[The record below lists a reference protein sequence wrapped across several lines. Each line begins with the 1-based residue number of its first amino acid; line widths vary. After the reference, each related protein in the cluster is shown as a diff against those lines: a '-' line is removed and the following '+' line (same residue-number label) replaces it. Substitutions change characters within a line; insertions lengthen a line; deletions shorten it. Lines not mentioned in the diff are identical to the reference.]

1 MKRLILGVAIAS
13 ALGLTG
19 CGEDSYNELKDKT
32 EPLVPESHI
41 AFDPGNKTKPVLPL
55 PNDLLFSGTT
65 DGTLNIPGEDSGN
78 YVDPQIAL
86 GALDGWSTTSPI
98 SIDIDLAKKHD
109 GTPLTLMAA
118 SVAQPGAV
126 RMFEATVGGALSSE
140 PECKAKPSVSA
151 CKVGAELQFGVD
163 FVSTASGNKVVIVP
177 LKPLKAGQSYIYAT
191 TNLIQDSEGRGI
203 APSTTYGLLKM
214 DINTLPLE
222 TPEQLMLQTLVN
234 SYEKGIAAAHN
245 IDPLTISY
253 SGLFTTQSVA
263 NVYET
268 TKQLMALDA
277 SYAPSF
283 DMLPTSTG
291 KTVAAM
297 LQLTPNPNDPTYV
310 VSSLADV
317 YTAKIKLPLYGGC
330 SSTNCFERDSNGKL
344 VLVNKLDADG
354 KPVLDNDGNPVLI
367 PVPLINGRWKALG
380 DSPVSVLSALQAG
393 TLSQDYFGRQAVAHG
408 IANPA
413 DALANPS
420 LMAGKTWLL
429 DDKKTPADKT
439 KHLTKFNP
447 TPAIESYEIVPVLIS
462 IPNEGRL
469 AAFYQQQGR
478 EFIPPT
484 SGWPTTIALHG
495 LGGGKE
501 MSLAYA
507 GSYAAMGVATIAI
520 DMPLHGARSFDANGD
535 GVYEVSATDPSFG
548 AVVGTPDAFKN
559 GNPLVFVNISS
570 TLSVRDNFRQ
580 ATMDHLGVR
589 FALNKLAT
597 DLAKENEAQLFDV
610 SKISA
615 QGLSLGAIVGTDFA
629 TYAST
634 GMKNPATG
642 DALPNAYGINAVSLA
657 APAGGLAGTFAGSA
671 TFGPVLF
678 SNIKASAT
686 FQALVD
692 KANTAGYE
700 VGSPEY
706 AALVQAV
713 YAQFIPTFAFAVQTA
728 VDSADPINHA
738 ATLKA
743 TGLPVHLIEI
753 AGDGNGNLP
762 DQVLPNRVDN
772 FPLSGTE
779 PLISAIGL
787 PCVDSTSKGHGVV
800 RFSKGHHS
808 SIVSPSETDATD
820 GMAAAATVE
829 MQTQVATYAA
839 TAGKGDA
846 TILVTNS
853 DVIAT
858 CPN

>member
-19 CGEDSYNELKDKT
+19 CGEDSYNDLKDKT
-32 EPLVPESHI
+32 EPLVPESHMV
-41 AFDPGNKTKPVLPL
+41 FDPANSKVPL
-55 PNDLLFSGTT
+55 PNDLLFSGTK
-65 DGTLNIPGEDSGN
+65 DGTLSIPGESSGN

-126 RMFEATVGGALSSE
+126 RMFEATVGGPLSSDA
-140 PECKAKPSVSA
+140 ECTAKPSVSA

-203 APSTTYGLLKM
+203 APSTTYGLLKL
-214 DINTLPLE
+214 DITTLPLE
-222 TPEQLMLQTLVN
+222 TPDQLMLQTLVN

-245 IDPLTISY
+245 VDPSTISY

-268 TKQLMALDA
+268 TKLLMAKGA
-277 SYAPSF
+277 PYAPSF
-283 DMLPTSTG
+283 AQMPTPAG
-291 KTVAAM
+291 YTVAQAVG
-297 LQLTPNPNDPTYV
+297 LTDSNSAAFKAAD
-310 VSSLADV
+310 LADV
-317 YTAKIKLPLYGGC
+317 YTAKIKLPIYGDC
-330 SSTNCFERDSNGKL
+330 SSVSCLSAEGK
-344 VLVNKLDADG
+344 
-354 KPVLDNDGNPVLI
+354 
-367 PVPLINGRWKALG
+367 PLINGHWKAQG
-380 DSPVSVLSALQAG
+380 DSPVSVLLALQAG
-393 TLSQDYFGRQAVAHG
+393 TLSQNNFGMQAVANG

-429 DDKKTPADKT
+429 DDGTAVDKT

-447 TPAIESYEIVPVLIS
+447 IPAIKGYETVPVLIS
-462 IPNEGRL
+462 IPNAAKL
-469 AAFYQQQGR
+469 AALYNN
-478 EFIPPT
+478 PDLATAPLA
-484 SGWPTTIALHG
+484 GWPTTIALHG

-520 DMPLHGARSFDANGD
+520 DMPLHGARSFDANND
-535 GVYEVSATDPSFG
+535 GIYEVSATDPSFP
-548 AVVGTPDAFKN
+548 APPDKPDAYKN

-642 DALPNAYGINAVSLA
+642 DALPNAYGIKAVSLA
-657 APAGGLAGTFAGSA
+657 APAGGLAGSFAGSA

>member
-1 MKRLILGVAIAS
+1 MKRLILCVAIAS

-32 EPLVPESHI
+32 EPLIPESHMV
-41 AFDPGNKTKPVLPL
+41 FDPANSKVPL
-55 PNDLLFSGTT
+55 PNDLLFSGTK
-65 DGTLNIPGEDSGN
+65 DGTLSIPGESSGN
-78 YVDPQIAL
+78 YTDPQIAL

-98 SIDIDLAKKHD
+98 SIDIDLAKDHD
-109 GTPLTLMAA
+109 GTQLTLMAA

-126 RMFEATVGGALSSE
+126 RMFEATVGGALSSD

-163 FVSTASGNKVVIVP
+163 FVSTASGNKVVIIP

-191 TNLIQDSEGRGI
+191 TKLIQDSEGRGI
-203 APSTTYGLLKM
+203 APSTTYGTLKM

-222 TPEQLMLQTLVN
+222 TPDQLMLQTLIN

-245 IDPLTISY
+245 VDTSTITY

-268 TKQLMALDA
+268 TKLLMARGA
-277 SYAPSF
+277 PYAPSF
-283 DMLPTSTG
+283 AQMPTPTG
-291 KTVAAM
+291 LTVAQAARLKPADGM
-297 LQLTPNPNDPTYV
+297 AYV
-310 VSSLADV
+310 VSNLADV
-317 YTAKIKLPLYGGC
+317 YTAKIKLPIYGDC
-330 SSTNCFERDSNGKL
+330 SSVSCLSAEGK
-344 VLVNKLDADG
+344 
-354 KPVLDNDGNPVLI
+354 
-367 PVPLINGRWKALG
+367 PLINGSWKAQG
-380 DSPVSVLSALQAG
+380 DSPVSVLLALQAG
-393 TLSQDYFGRQAVAHG
+393 TLSQTNFGMQAVANG

-429 DDKKTPADKT
+429 DDGTAVDKT

-447 TPAIESYEIVPVLIS
+447 IPAIKGYETVPVLIS
-462 IPNEGRL
+462 MPNATKL
-469 AAFYQQQGR
+469 AAFYQQQGLT
-478 EFIPPT
+478 FTPPT

-507 GSYAAMGVATIAI
+507 GSYAAMGVATVAI

-535 GVYEVSATDPSFG
+535 GIYEVSATDPSFG
-548 AVVGTPDAFKN
+548 NVIGTPDAFKN

-589 FALNKLAT
+589 LALTGFAQGLAQ
-597 DLAKENEAQLFDV
+597 ANQPQVFDV

-634 GMKNPATG
+634 GMRNPTTG
-642 DALPNAYGINAVSLA
+642 EALPNPYVINAASLV
-657 APAGGLAGTFAGSA
+657 APAGGLAGAFAGSA

-678 SNIKASAT
+678 NNVTASAT
-686 FQALVD
+686 FKALVD

-700 VGSPEY
+700 PGSPEY

-728 VDSADPINHA
+728 VDSADPVNHA
-738 ATLKA
+738 GMLKA
-743 TGLPVHLIEI
+743 TGLPVHLIEV
-753 AGDGNGNLP
+753 AGDGNGNLA
-762 DQVLPNRVDN
+762 DQVLPNSVDN

-779 PLISAIGL
+779 PLISAMGL
-787 PCVDSTSKGHGVV
+787 PCVDATTKGLGVV
-800 RFSKGHHS
+800 RFAKGHHS
-808 SIVSPSETDATD
+808 SIVDPSEKSSTD

-829 MQTQVATYAA
+829 MQTQVATYAS
-839 TAGKGDA
+839 TAGKGEA
-846 TILVTNS
+846 TIYVTDPS
-853 DVIAT
+853 VIAT

>member
-1 MKRLILGVAIAS
+1 MKRLILCVAIAS

-32 EPLVPESHI
+32 EPLIPESRMV
-41 AFDPGNKTKPVLPL
+41 FDPATSKVPL
-55 PNDLLFSGTT
+55 PNDLLFSGTK
-65 DGTLNIPGEDSGN
+65 DGTLSIPGESSGN
-78 YVDPQIAL
+78 YIDPQIAL

-98 SIDIDLAKKHD
+98 SIDIDLAKNHD
-109 GTPLTLMAA
+109 GTQLSLLAA

-126 RMFEATVGGALSSE
+126 RMFEATVGGALSSD

-151 CKVGAELQFGVD
+151 CKVGAELKFGVD
-163 FVSTASGNKVVIVP
+163 FVSTASGSKVVILP

-203 APSTTYGLLKM
+203 ASSTTYGTLKM

-222 TPEQLMLQTLVN
+222 TPDQLMLQTLIN

-245 IDPLTISY
+245 VDTSTITY

-268 TKQLMALDA
+268 TKLLMAQGA
-277 SYAPSF
+277 PYAPSF
-283 DMLPTSTG
+283 AQMPTSTG
-291 KTVAAM
+291 LTVAQM
-297 LQLTPNPNDPTYV
+297 LQLTPNPSDPVYV

-317 YTAKIKLPLYGGC
+317 YTAKIKLPIYGEC
-330 SSTNCFERDSNGKL
+330 SSVSCLSAEGK
-344 VLVNKLDADG
+344 
-354 KPVLDNDGNPVLI
+354 
-367 PVPLINGRWKALG
+367 PLINGRWKAQG
-380 DSPVSVLSALQAG
+380 DSPVSVLLALQAG
-393 TLSQDYFGRQAVAHG
+393 TLSQTNFGMQAVANG

-429 DDKKTPADKT
+429 DDGTAVDKT

-447 TPAIESYEIVPVLIS
+447 IPAIKGYETVSVLIS
-462 IPNEGRL
+462 MPNATKL
-469 AAFYQQQGR
+469 AVFYQQQGLS
-478 EFIPPT
+478 FTPPT

-507 GSYAAMGVATIAI
+507 GSYAAMGVATVAI

-535 GVYEVSATDPSFG
+535 GIYEVSATDPSFG
-548 AVVGTPDAFKN
+548 EVIGTPDAFKN

-589 FALNKLAT
+589 LALTGLAQG
-597 DLAKENEAQLFDV
+597 LAQASKPQIFDV
-610 SKISA
+610 TKISA
-615 QGLSLGAIVGTDFA
+615 QGLSLGGIVGTDFA

-634 GMKNPATG
+634 GMKNPSTG
-642 DALPNAYGINAVSLA
+642 EALPNPYAINAASLV
-657 APAGGLAGTFAGSA
+657 APAGGLAGSFAGSA

-678 SNIKASAT
+678 SNVTASST

-692 KANTAGYE
+692 KANTAGYAP
-700 VGSPEY
+700 GSPEY

-713 YAQFIPTFAFAVQTA
+713 YAQFIPSFAFAVQTA

-738 ATLKA
+738 AMLKA
-743 TGLPVHLIEI
+743 TKLPVHLIEV

-779 PLISAIGL
+779 PLISALGL
-787 PCVDSTSKGHGVV
+787 PCVDATTKGSGAV
-800 RFSKGHHS
+800 RFAKGHHS
-808 SIVSPSETDATD
+808 SIVDPSEKDSTD
-820 GMAAAATVE
+820 GMAGAATVE
-829 MQTQVATYAA
+829 MQTQVATYAS
-839 TAGKGDA
+839 TAGKGEA
-846 TILVTNS
+846 TIFVTDPS
-853 DVIAT
+853 VIAT

>member
-19 CGEDSYNELKDKT
+19 CGEDSFNELKDKT
-32 EPLVPESHI
+32 DPLVPESHI
-41 AFDPGNKTKPVLPL
+41 VFDPANSKVPL
-55 PNDLLFSGTT
+55 PNDLLFSGTK
-65 DGTLNIPGEDSGN
+65 DGTLSIPGESSGN

-126 RMFEATVGGALSSE
+126 RMFEATVGGPLSSDA
-140 PECKAKPSVSA
+140 ECTAKPSVSA

-203 APSTTYGLLKM
+203 APSTTYGLLKL
-214 DINTLPLE
+214 DITTLPLE
-222 TPEQLMLQTLVN
+222 TPDQLMLQTLVN

-245 IDPLTISY
+245 VDPSTISY

-268 TKQLMALDA
+268 TKLLMAKGA
-277 SYAPSF
+277 PYAPSF
-283 DMLPTSTG
+283 AQMPTPAG
-291 KTVAAM
+291 YTVAQAVG
-297 LQLTPNPNDPTYV
+297 LTDSNSAAFKAAD
-310 VSSLADV
+310 LADV
-317 YTAKIKLPLYGGC
+317 YTAKIKLPIYSDC
-330 SSTNCFERDSNGKL
+330 SSVSCLSAEGK
-344 VLVNKLDADG
+344 
-354 KPVLDNDGNPVLI
+354 
-367 PVPLINGRWKALG
+367 PLINGHWKAQG
-380 DSPVSVLSALQAG
+380 DSPVSVLLALQAG
-393 TLSQDYFGRQAVAHG
+393 TLSQNNFGMQAVANG

-429 DDKKTPADKT
+429 DDGTAVDKT

-447 TPAIESYEIVPVLIS
+447 IPAIKGYETVPVLIS
-462 IPNEGRL
+462 IPNAAKL
-469 AAFYQQQGR
+469 AALYNN
-478 EFIPPT
+478 PDLATAPLA
-484 SGWPTTIALHG
+484 GWPTTIALHG

-507 GSYAAMGVATIAI
+507 GTYAAMGVATIAI

-589 FALNKLAT
+589 LALTGLAQG
-597 DLAKENEAQLFDV
+597 LAQAGQPQVFDV
-610 SKISA
+610 TKISA

-642 DALPNAYGINAVSLA
+642 DTLPNAYGIKALSLA
-657 APAGGLAGTFAGSA
+657 APAGGLAGSFAGSA

-706 AALVQAV
+706 EALVQAV

-738 ATLKA
+738 AMLK
-743 TGLPVHLIEI
+743 TTDLPVHLIEI

-808 SIVSPSETDATD
+808 SIVSPGETDATD

-829 MQTQVATYAA
+829 MQTQVANYAA

>member
-1 MKRLILGVAIAS
+1 MKRLILCVAIAS

-32 EPLVPESHI
+32 EPLIPESRMV
-41 AFDPGNKTKPVLPL
+41 FDPANSKVPL
-55 PNDLLFSGTT
+55 PNDLLFSGTK
-65 DGTLNIPGEDSGN
+65 DGTLSIPGESSGN
-78 YVDPQIAL
+78 YTDPQIAL

-98 SIDIDLAKKHD
+98 SIDIDLAKDHD
-109 GTPLTLMAA
+109 GTQLTLMAA

-126 RMFEATVGGALSSE
+126 RMFEATVGGALSSD

-163 FVSTASGNKVVIVP
+163 FVSTASGNKVVIIP

-191 TNLIQDSEGRGI
+191 TKLIQDSEGRGI
-203 APSTTYGLLKM
+203 APSTTYNTLKM

-222 TPEQLMLQTLVN
+222 TPDQLMLQTLIN

-245 IDPLTISY
+245 VDTSTISY

-263 NVYET
+263 NVYEI
-268 TKQLMALDA
+268 TKLLMAQGA
-277 SYAPSF
+277 PYAPSF
-283 DMLPTSTG
+283 AQMPTPTG
-291 KTVAAM
+291 YTVAEM
-297 LQLTPNPNDPTYV
+297 LKLPPNPSDPVYV
-310 VSSLADV
+310 VSNLADV
-317 YTAKIKLPLYGGC
+317 YTAKIKLPIYGDC
-330 SSTNCFERDSNGKL
+330 SSVSCLSAEGK
-344 VLVNKLDADG
+344 
-354 KPVLDNDGNPVLI
+354 
-367 PVPLINGRWKALG
+367 PLINGRWKAQG
-380 DSPVSVLSALQAG
+380 DSPVSVLLALQAG
-393 TLSQDYFGRQAVAHG
+393 TLSQTNFGMQAVANG

-413 DALANPS
+413 DALANPT

-429 DDKKTPADKT
+429 DDGTAVDKT

-447 TPAIESYEIVPVLIS
+447 IPAIKGYETVSVLIS
-462 IPNEGRL
+462 MPNAAKL
-469 AAFYQQQGR
+469 AAFYQQQNMS
-478 EFIPPT
+478 FIPPT

-507 GSYAAMGVATIAI
+507 GSYAAMGVATVAI

-535 GVYEVSATDPSFG
+535 GIYEVSATDPSFG
-548 AVVGTPDAFKN
+548 EVIGTPDAFKN

-589 FALNKLAT
+589 LALTGLSLGLTQASKP
-597 DLAKENEAQLFDV
+597 QIFDV
-610 SKISA
+610 TKISA
-615 QGLSLGAIVGTDFA
+615 QGLSLGGIVGTDFA

-634 GMKNPATG
+634 GMRNPSTG
-642 DALPNAYGINAVSLA
+642 EALLNPYAINAASLV
-657 APAGGLAGTFAGSA
+657 APAGGLAGSFAGSA

-678 SNIKASAT
+678 SNVTASST

-700 VGSPEY
+700 PGSPEY

-728 VDSADPINHA
+728 VDSADPVNHA
-738 ATLKA
+738 GMLKA
-743 TGLPVHLIEI
+743 TGLPVHLIEV
-753 AGDGNGNLP
+753 AGDGNGNLA
-762 DQVLPNRVDN
+762 DQVLPNSVDN

-779 PLISAIGL
+779 PLISAMGL
-787 PCVDSTSKGHGVV
+787 PCVDATTKGLGVV

-808 SIVSPSETDATD
+808 SIVDPSEKSSTD

-829 MQTQVATYAA
+829 MQTQVATYAS
-839 TAGKGDA
+839 TAGKGEA
-846 TILVTNS
+846 TIYVTDPS
-853 DVIAT
+853 VIAT

>member
-1 MKRLILGVAIAS
+1 MKRLILCVAIAS

-32 EPLVPESHI
+32 EPLIPESHMV
-41 AFDPGNKTKPVLPL
+41 FDPANAKVPL

-65 DGTLNIPGEDSGN
+65 DGTLSIPGESSGN

-98 SIDIDLAKKHD
+98 SIDLELAKDHD
-109 GTPLTLMAA
+109 GTQLTLMAA

-126 RMFEATVGGALSSE
+126 RMFEATVGGPLSSD
-140 PECKAKPSVSA
+140 PECTTKPSVSA
-151 CKVGAELQFGVD
+151 CKVGDELQFGVD
-163 FVSTASGNKVVIVP
+163 FVSMASGNKVVIVP

-191 TNLIQDSEGRGI
+191 TKLIQDSEGRGI
-203 APSTTYGLLKM
+203 APSTTYGTLKM

-222 TPEQLMLQTLVN
+222 TPDQLMLQTLIN
-234 SYEKGIAAAHN
+234 SYEKGMAAAHN
-245 IDPLTISY
+245 VDTSTITY

-268 TKQLMALDA
+268 TKLLMAQGA
-277 SYAPSF
+277 PYAPSF
-283 DMLPTSTG
+283 AQMPTPAG
-291 KTVAAM
+291 FTVAEM
-297 LQLTPNPNDPTYV
+297 LRLPPNLNDPVYV
-310 VSSLADV
+310 VSNLADV
-317 YTAKIKLPLYGGC
+317 YTAKIKLPIYGDC
-330 SSTNCFERDSNGKL
+330 SSVSCLSSAGQ
-344 VLVNKLDADG
+344 
-354 KPVLDNDGNPVLI
+354 
-367 PVPLINGRWKALG
+367 PLINGRWKAQG
-380 DSPVSVLSALQAG
+380 DSPVSVLLALQAG
-393 TLSQDYFGRQAVAHG
+393 TLSQTNFGMQAVANG

-429 DDKKTPADKT
+429 DDGTAADKT

-447 TPAIESYEIVPVLIS
+447 IPAIKGYETVPVLIS
-462 IPNEGRL
+462 MPNATKL
-469 AAFYQQQGR
+469 AAFYQQQGLT
-478 EFIPPT
+478 FTPPT

-507 GSYAAMGVATIAI
+507 GSYAAMGVATVAI

-535 GVYEVSATDPSFG
+535 GIYEVSATDPSFG
-548 AVVGTPDAFKN
+548 NVIGTPDAFKN

-589 FALNKLAT
+589 LALTGLAQG
-597 DLAKENEAQLFDV
+597 LAQAGQKQVFDI

-634 GMKNPATG
+634 GMKNPSTG
-642 DALPNAYGINAVSLA
+642 EALPNPYDINAVSLA
-657 APAGGLAGTFAGSA
+657 APAGGLAGAFAGSA

-678 SNIKASAT
+678 SNVTASAT

-700 VGSPEY
+700 PGSPEY
-706 AALVQAV
+706 AALVQGV

-728 VDSADPINHA
+728 VDSADPVNHA
-738 ATLKA
+738 GMLKA

-753 AGDGNGNLP
+753 AGDGNGNLA

-787 PCVDSTSKGHGVV
+787 PCVDATTKGSGAV
-800 RFSKGHHS
+800 RFAKGHHS
-808 SIVSPSETDATD
+808 SIVDPSEKSSTD

-829 MQTQVATYAA
+829 MQTQVATYAS
-839 TAGKGDA
+839 TAGKGEA
-846 TILVTNS
+846 TIFVTDPS
-853 DVIAT
+853 VIAT
-858 CPN
+858 CSN

>member
-1 MKRLILGVAIAS
+1 MKRLILCVAIAS

-32 EPLVPESHI
+32 EPLIPESHMV
-41 AFDPGNKTKPVLPL
+41 FDPANSKVPL
-55 PNDLLFSGTT
+55 PNDLLFSGTK
-65 DGTLNIPGEDSGN
+65 DGTLSIPGESSGN
-78 YVDPQIAL
+78 YTDPQIAL

-98 SIDIDLAKKHD
+98 SIDIDLAKDHD
-109 GTPLTLMAA
+109 GTQLTLMAA

-126 RMFEATVGGALSSE
+126 RMFEATVGGALSSD

-163 FVSTASGNKVVIVP
+163 FVSTASGNKVVIIP

-191 TNLIQDSEGRGI
+191 TKLIQDSEGRGI
-203 APSTTYGLLKM
+203 APSTTYGTLKM

-222 TPEQLMLQTLVN
+222 TPDQLMLQTLIN

-245 IDPLTISY
+245 VDTSTITY

-268 TKQLMALDA
+268 TKLLMARGA
-277 SYAPSF
+277 PYAPSF
-283 DMLPTSTG
+283 AQMPTPTG
-291 KTVAAM
+291 LTVAQAARLKPADGM
-297 LQLTPNPNDPTYV
+297 AYV
-310 VSSLADV
+310 VSNLADV
-317 YTAKIKLPLYGGC
+317 YTAKIKLPIYGDC
-330 SSTNCFERDSNGKL
+330 SSVSCLSAEGK
-344 VLVNKLDADG
+344 
-354 KPVLDNDGNPVLI
+354 
-367 PVPLINGRWKALG
+367 PLINGSWKAQG
-380 DSPVSVLSALQAG
+380 DSPVSVLLALQAG
-393 TLSQDYFGRQAVAHG
+393 TLSQTNFGMQAVANG

-429 DDKKTPADKT
+429 DDGTAVDKT

-447 TPAIESYEIVPVLIS
+447 IPAIKGYETVPVLIS
-462 IPNEGRL
+462 MPNATKL
-469 AAFYQQQGR
+469 AAFYQQQGLT
-478 EFIPPT
+478 FTPPT

-507 GSYAAMGVATIAI
+507 GSYAAMGVATVAI

-535 GVYEVSATDPSFG
+535 GIYEVSATDPSFG
-548 AVVGTPDAFKN
+548 NVIGTPEAFKN

-589 FALNKLAT
+589 LALTGLAQG
-597 DLAKENEAQLFDV
+597 LAQANQPQVFDV

-634 GMKNPATG
+634 GMRNPTTG
-642 DALPNAYGINAVSLA
+642 EALPNPYVINAASLV
-657 APAGGLAGTFAGSA
+657 APAGGLAGAFAGSA

-678 SNIKASAT
+678 NNVTASAT
-686 FQALVD
+686 FKALVD

-700 VGSPEY
+700 LGSPEY

-728 VDSADPINHA
+728 VDSADPVNHA
-738 ATLKA
+738 GMLKA
-743 TGLPVHLIEI
+743 TGLPVHLIEV
-753 AGDGNGNLP
+753 AGDGNGNLA
-762 DQVLPNRVDN
+762 DQVLPNSVDN

-779 PLISAIGL
+779 PLISAMGL
-787 PCVDSTSKGHGVV
+787 PCVDATTKGLGVV
-800 RFSKGHHS
+800 RFAKGHHS
-808 SIVSPSETDATD
+808 SIVDPSEKSSTD

-829 MQTQVATYAA
+829 MQTQVATYAS
-839 TAGKGDA
+839 TAGKGEA
-846 TILVTNS
+846 TIYVTDPS
-853 DVIAT
+853 VIAT

>member
-32 EPLVPESHI
+32 EALVPESHMV
-41 AFDPGNKTKPVLPL
+41 FDPANAKVPL

-65 DGTLNIPGEDSGN
+65 DGTLSIPGENSGN

-98 SIDIDLAKKHD
+98 SIDIELAKKND
-109 GTPLTLMAA
+109 GTPLTLVAA

-126 RMFEATVGGALSSE
+126 RVFEATVGGPLSSD
-140 PECKAKPSVSA
+140 PECTTKPSVSA

-163 FVSTASGNKVVIVP
+163 FVSTASGNKVVVVP

-222 TPEQLMLQTLVN
+222 TPDQLMLQTLVN

-245 IDPLTISY
+245 VDPLTISY

-268 TKQLMALDA
+268 TKLLMARGA
-277 SYAPSF
+277 PYAPSF
-283 DMLPTSTG
+283 VETPTPAG
-291 KTVAAM
+291 YTVAQAAG
-297 LQLTPNPNDPTYV
+297 LTPDAGAAYV

-317 YTAKIKLPLYGGC
+317 YTAKIKLPIYGDC
-330 SSTNCFERDSNGKL
+330 SSVSCLSSAGQ
-344 VLVNKLDADG
+344 
-354 KPVLDNDGNPVLI
+354 
-367 PVPLINGRWKALG
+367 PLINGHWKAQG
-380 DSPVSVLSALQAG
+380 DSPVSVLLALQAG
-393 TLSQDYFGRQAVAHG
+393 TLSQTNFGMQAVANG

-429 DDKKTPADKT
+429 DDGTAVDKT

-447 TPAIESYEIVPVLIS
+447 IPAIKSYETVSVLIS
-462 IPNEGRL
+462 MPNAVKL
-469 AAFYQQQGR
+469 ANFYQQQGIP
-478 EFIPPT
+478 FTPPT
-484 SGWPTTIALHG
+484 AGWPTTIALHG

-535 GVYEVSATDPSFG
+535 GVYEISATDPSFG

-589 FALNKLAT
+589 LALTGLAQG
-597 DLAKENEAQLFDV
+597 LAQAGQPQVFDV

-634 GMKNPATG
+634 GMKDPATG
-642 DALPNAYGINAVSLA
+642 SALPNPYAINAVSLV
-657 APAGGLAGTFAGSA
+657 APAGGLAGSFAGSA

-678 SNIKASAT
+678 SNITASPT
-686 FQALVD
+686 FQALVNA
-692 KANTAGYE
+692 ANTAGYE

-728 VDSADPINHA
+728 VDSADPVNHA
-738 ATLKA
+738 AMLKA

-762 DQVLPNRVDN
+762 DQVLPNRVDS

-787 PCVDSTSKGHGVV
+787 PCVDSTTKGHGVV

-808 SIVSPSETDATD
+808 SIVSPGETDATD
-820 GMAAAATVE
+820 GMAGAATVE

>member
-19 CGEDSYNELKDKT
+19 CGEDSFNELKDKT
-32 EPLVPESHI
+32 EPLVPESHMV
-41 AFDPGNKTKPVLPL
+41 FDPANSKVPL
-55 PNDLLFSGTT
+55 PNDLLFSGTK
-65 DGTLNIPGEDSGN
+65 DGTLSIPGESSGN

-126 RMFEATVGGALSSE
+126 RMFEATVGGPLSSDA
-140 PECKAKPSVSA
+140 ECTAKPSVSA

-203 APSTTYGLLKM
+203 APSTTYGLLKL
-214 DINTLPLE
+214 DITTLPLE
-222 TPEQLMLQTLVN
+222 TPDQLMLQTLVN

-245 IDPLTISY
+245 VDPSTISY

-268 TKQLMALDA
+268 TKLLMAKGA
-277 SYAPSF
+277 PYAPSF
-283 DMLPTSTG
+283 AQMPTPAG
-291 KTVAAM
+291 YTVAQAAG
-297 LQLTPNPNDPTYV
+297 LTPAAGAAYV

-317 YTAKIKLPLYGGC
+317 YSATIKLPIYGDC
-330 SSTNCFERDSNGKL
+330 SSVSCLSTEGK
-344 VLVNKLDADG
+344 
-354 KPVLDNDGNPVLI
+354 
-367 PVPLINGRWKALG
+367 PLINGHWKAQG
-380 DSPVSVLSALQAG
+380 DSPVSVLLALQAG
-393 TLSQDYFGRQAVAHG
+393 TLSQNNFGMQAVANG

-429 DDKKTPADKT
+429 DDGTAVDKT

-447 TPAIESYEIVPVLIS
+447 IPAIKGYETVPVLIS
-462 IPNEGRL
+462 IPNAAKL
-469 AAFYQQQGR
+469 AALYNN
-478 EFIPPT
+478 PDLATAPLA
-484 SGWPTTIALHG
+484 GWPTTIALHG

-507 GSYAAMGVATIAI
+507 GTYAAMGVATIAI
-520 DMPLHGARSFDANGD
+520 DMPLHGARSFDANND
-535 GVYEVSATDPSFG
+535 GIYEVTATDPSFP
-548 AVVGTPDAFKN
+548 APSDKPDAYKN

-589 FALNKLAT
+589 FALNKLVT

-610 SKISA
+610 TKISA

-642 DALPNAYGINAVSLA
+642 DTLPNAYGIKALSLA
-657 APAGGLAGTFAGSA
+657 APAGGLAGSFAGSA

-787 PCVDSTSKGHGVV
+787 PCVDTTSKGHGVV

>member
-1 MKRLILGVAIAS
+1 MKRLILCVAIAS

-32 EPLVPESHI
+32 EPLIPESHMV
-41 AFDPGNKTKPVLPL
+41 FDPANSKVPL
-55 PNDLLFSGTT
+55 PNDLLFSGTK
-65 DGTLNIPGEDSGN
+65 DGTLSIPGESSGN
-78 YVDPQIAL
+78 YTDPQIAL

-98 SIDIDLAKKHD
+98 SIDIDLAKDHD
-109 GTPLTLMAA
+109 GTQLTLMAA

-126 RMFEATVGGALSSE
+126 RMFEATVGGALSSD

-163 FVSTASGNKVVIVP
+163 FVSTASGNKVVIIP

-191 TNLIQDSEGRGI
+191 TKLIQDSEGRGI
-203 APSTTYGLLKM
+203 APSTTYGTLKM

-222 TPEQLMLQTLVN
+222 TPDQLMLQTLIN

-245 IDPLTISY
+245 VDTSTITY

-268 TKQLMALDA
+268 TKLLMARGA
-277 SYAPSF
+277 PYAPSF
-283 DMLPTSTG
+283 AQMPTPTG
-291 KTVAAM
+291 LTVAQAAGLKPADGM
-297 LQLTPNPNDPTYV
+297 AYV
-310 VSSLADV
+310 VSNLADV
-317 YTAKIKLPLYGGC
+317 YTAKIKLPIYGDC
-330 SSTNCFERDSNGKL
+330 SSVSCLSAEGK
-344 VLVNKLDADG
+344 
-354 KPVLDNDGNPVLI
+354 
-367 PVPLINGRWKALG
+367 PLINGSWKAQG
-380 DSPVSVLSALQAG
+380 DSPVSVLLALQAG
-393 TLSQDYFGRQAVAHG
+393 TLSQTNFGMQAVANG

-429 DDKKTPADKT
+429 DDGTAVDKT

-447 TPAIESYEIVPVLIS
+447 IPAINGYETVPVLIS
-462 IPNEGRL
+462 MPNATKL
-469 AAFYQQQGR
+469 AAFYQQQGLT
-478 EFIPPT
+478 FTPPT

-507 GSYAAMGVATIAI
+507 GSYAAMGVATVAI

-535 GVYEVSATDPSFG
+535 GIYEVSATDPSFG
-548 AVVGTPDAFKN
+548 NVIGTPDAFKN

-589 FALNKLAT
+589 LALTGLAQG
-597 DLAKENEAQLFDV
+597 LAQANQPQVFDV

-634 GMKNPATG
+634 GMRNPTTG
-642 DALPNAYGINAVSLA
+642 EALPNPYVINAASLV
-657 APAGGLAGTFAGSA
+657 APAGGLAGAFAGSA

-678 SNIKASAT
+678 NNVTASAT
-686 FQALVD
+686 FKALVD

-700 VGSPEY
+700 PGSPEY

-728 VDSADPINHA
+728 VDSADPVNHA
-738 ATLKA
+738 GMLKA
-743 TGLPVHLIEI
+743 TGLPVHLIEV
-753 AGDGNGNLP
+753 AGDGNGNLA
-762 DQVLPNRVDN
+762 DQVLPNSVDN

-779 PLISAIGL
+779 PLISAMGL
-787 PCVDSTSKGHGVV
+787 PCVDATTKGLGVV
-800 RFSKGHHS
+800 RFAKGHHS
-808 SIVSPSETDATD
+808 SIVDPSEKSSTD

-829 MQTQVATYAA
+829 MQTQVATYAS
-839 TAGKGDA
+839 TAGKGEA
-846 TILVTNS
+846 TIYVTDPS
-853 DVIAT
+853 VIAT

>member
-32 EPLVPESHI
+32 EALVPESHMV
-41 AFDPGNKTKPVLPL
+41 FDPANAKVPL

-65 DGTLNIPGEDSGN
+65 DGTLSIPGENSGN

-98 SIDIDLAKKHD
+98 SIDIELAKKND
-109 GTPLTLMAA
+109 GTPLTLVAA

-126 RMFEATVGGALSSE
+126 RVFEATVGGPLSSD
-140 PECKAKPSVSA
+140 PECTTKPSVSA

-163 FVSTASGNKVVIVP
+163 FVSTASGNKVVVVP

-222 TPEQLMLQTLVN
+222 TPDQLMLQTLVN

-245 IDPLTISY
+245 VDPLTISY

-268 TKQLMALDA
+268 TKLLMARGA
-277 SYAPSF
+277 PYAPSF
-283 DMLPTSTG
+283 VETPTPAG
-291 KTVAAM
+291 YTVAQAAG
-297 LQLTPNPNDPTYV
+297 LTPDAGAAYV

-317 YTAKIKLPLYGGC
+317 YTAKIKLPIYGDC
-330 SSTNCFERDSNGKL
+330 SSVSCLSSAGQ
-344 VLVNKLDADG
+344 
-354 KPVLDNDGNPVLI
+354 
-367 PVPLINGRWKALG
+367 PLINGHWKAQG
-380 DSPVSVLSALQAG
+380 DSPVSVLLALQAG
-393 TLSQDYFGRQAVAHG
+393 TLSQTNFGMQAVANG

-429 DDKKTPADKT
+429 DDGTAVDKT

-447 TPAIESYEIVPVLIS
+447 IPAIKSYETVSVLIS
-462 IPNEGRL
+462 MPNAVKL
-469 AAFYQQQGR
+469 ANFYQQQGIP
-478 EFIPPT
+478 FTPPT
-484 SGWPTTIALHG
+484 AGWPTTIALHG

-535 GVYEVSATDPSFG
+535 GVYEISATDPSFG

-589 FALNKLAT
+589 LALTGLAQG
-597 DLAKENEAQLFDV
+597 LAQAGQPQVFDV

-634 GMKNPATG
+634 GMKDPATG
-642 DALPNAYGINAVSLA
+642 SALPNPYAINAVSLV
-657 APAGGLAGTFAGSA
+657 APAGGLAGSFAGSA

-678 SNIKASAT
+678 SNITASPT
-686 FQALVD
+686 FQALVNA
-692 KANTAGYE
+692 ANTAGYE

-728 VDSADPINHA
+728 VDSADPVNHA
-738 ATLKA
+738 AMLKA

-762 DQVLPNRVDN
+762 DQVLPNRVDS

-787 PCVDSTSKGHGVV
+787 PCVDSTAKGHGVV

-808 SIVSPSETDATD
+808 SIVSPGETDATD
-820 GMAAAATVE
+820 GMAGAATVE

>member
-32 EPLVPESHI
+32 EPLVPESHMV
-41 AFDPGNKTKPVLPL
+41 FDPANSKVPL
-55 PNDLLFSGTT
+55 PNDLLFSGTK
-65 DGTLNIPGEDSGN
+65 DGTLSIPGESSGN

-126 RMFEATVGGALSSE
+126 RMFEATVGGPLSSDA
-140 PECKAKPSVSA
+140 ECTVKPSVSA

-203 APSTTYGLLKM
+203 APSTTYGLLKL
-214 DINTLPLE
+214 DITTLPLE
-222 TPEQLMLQTLVN
+222 TPDQLMLQTLVN

-245 IDPLTISY
+245 VDPSTISY

-268 TKQLMALDA
+268 TKLLMVQPG
-277 SYAPSF
+277 SPYAPSF
-283 DMLPTSTG
+283 VQKPTPIG
-291 KTVAAM
+291 YTVAQVAG
-297 LQLTPNPNDPTYV
+297 LTPADGQAYA

-317 YTAKIKLPLYGGC
+317 YSATIKLPIYGDC
-330 SSTNCFERDSNGKL
+330 SSVSCLSAEGK
-344 VLVNKLDADG
+344 
-354 KPVLDNDGNPVLI
+354 
-367 PVPLINGRWKALG
+367 PLINGHWKAQG
-380 DSPVSVLSALQAG
+380 DSPVSVLLALQAG
-393 TLSQDYFGRQAVAHG
+393 TLSQNNFGMQAVANG

-429 DDKKTPADKT
+429 DDGTAVDKT

-447 TPAIESYEIVPVLIS
+447 IPAIKGYETVPVLIS
-462 IPNEGRL
+462 IPNAAKL
-469 AAFYQQQGR
+469 AALYNN
-478 EFIPPT
+478 PDLATAPMA
-484 SGWPTTIALHG
+484 GWPTTIALHG

-507 GSYAAMGVATIAI
+507 GTYAAMGVATIAI
-520 DMPLHGARSFDANGD
+520 DMPLHGARSFDANND
-535 GVYEVSATDPSFG
+535 GIYDVSATDPSFP
-548 AVVGTPDAFKN
+548 APSDKPDAYKN

-597 DLAKENEAQLFDV
+597 DLAKDNEAQLFDV

-642 DALPNAYGINAVSLA
+642 DALPNAYGIKALSLA
-657 APAGGLAGTFAGSA
+657 APAGGLAGSFAGSA

-700 VGSPEY
+700 MGSPEY

-713 YAQFIPTFAFAVQTA
+713 YTQFIPTFAFAVQTA

-738 ATLKA
+738 AMLKA
-743 TGLPVHLIEI
+743 TDLPVHLIEI

-808 SIVSPSETDATD
+808 SIVSPGETDATD

-829 MQTQVATYAA
+829 MQTQVANYAA

>member
-32 EPLVPESHI
+32 EPLVPESHMV
-41 AFDPGNKTKPVLPL
+41 FDPANSKVPL
-55 PNDLLFSGTT
+55 PNDLLFSGTK
-65 DGTLNIPGEDSGN
+65 DGTLSIPGESSGN

-126 RMFEATVGGALSSE
+126 RMFEATVGGPLSSDA
-140 PECKAKPSVSA
+140 ECTAKPSVSA

-203 APSTTYGLLKM
+203 APSTTYGLLKL
-214 DINTLPLE
+214 DITTLPLE
-222 TPEQLMLQTLVN
+222 TPDQLMLQTLVN

-245 IDPLTISY
+245 VDPSTISY

-268 TKQLMALDA
+268 TKLLMVQPG
-277 SYAPSF
+277 SPYAPSF
-283 DMLPTSTG
+283 VQKPTSIG
-291 KTVAAM
+291 YTVAQVAG
-297 LQLTPNPNDPTYV
+297 LTD
-310 VSSLADV
+310 SKSAAFKAADLADV
-317 YTAKIKLPLYGGC
+317 YSAKIKLPIYGDC
-330 SSTNCFERDSNGKL
+330 SSVSCLSTEGK
-344 VLVNKLDADG
+344 
-354 KPVLDNDGNPVLI
+354 
-367 PVPLINGRWKALG
+367 PLINGHWKAQG
-380 DSPVSVLSALQAG
+380 DSPVSVLLALQAG
-393 TLSQDYFGRQAVAHG
+393 TLSQNNFGMQAVANG

-429 DDKKTPADKT
+429 DDGTAVDKT

-447 TPAIESYEIVPVLIS
+447 IPAIKGYETVPVLIS
-462 IPNEGRL
+462 IPNAAKL
-469 AAFYQQQGR
+469 AALYNN
-478 EFIPPT
+478 PDLATAPLA
-484 SGWPTTIALHG
+484 GWPTTIALHG

-589 FALNKLAT
+589 LALTGLAQG
-597 DLAKENEAQLFDV
+597 LAQAGQPQVFDV

-642 DALPNAYGINAVSLA
+642 DALPNAYGIKAVSLA

-808 SIVSPSETDATD
+808 SIVSPGETDATD

>member
-1 MKRLILGVAIAS
+1 MKRLILCVAIAS

-19 CGEDSYNELKDKT
+19 CSEDSYNELKDKT
-32 EPLVPESHI
+32 DPLIPESHMV
-41 AFDPGNKTKPVLPL
+41 FDPANSKVPL

-65 DGTLNIPGEDSGN
+65 DGTLSIPGESSGN

-98 SIDIDLAKKHD
+98 SIDIEVAKKHD

-126 RMFEATVGGALSSE
+126 RMFEATVGGPLSSD

-214 DINTLPLE
+214 DIETLPLE
-222 TPEQLMLQTLVN
+222 TPDQLMLQTLVN

-245 IDPLTISY
+245 VDTSTISY
-253 SGLFTTQSVA
+253 AGLFTTQSVA

-268 TKQLMALDA
+268 TKLLMAQGA
-277 SYAPSF
+277 PYAPSF
-283 DMLPTSTG
+283 AQMPTPTG
-291 KTVAAM
+291 ITVATAAG
-297 LQLTPNPNDPTYV
+297 LGPEDGAAYV

-317 YTAKIKLPLYGGC
+317 YTAKIKLPIYGDC
-330 SSTNCFERDSNGKL
+330 SSVGCLSSTGQ
-344 VLVNKLDADG
+344 
-354 KPVLDNDGNPVLI
+354 
-367 PVPLINGRWKALG
+367 PLINGHWKAQG
-380 DSPVSVLSALQAG
+380 DSPVSVLLALQAG
-393 TLSQDYFGRQAVAHG
+393 TLSQTNFGMQAVANG
-408 IANPA
+408 IENPA
-413 DALANPS
+413 DALANPA

-429 DDKKTPADKT
+429 DDGTPADKT

-447 TPAIESYEIVPVLIS
+447 IPAIKGYETVSVLIS
-462 IPNEGRL
+462 MPNATKL
-469 AAFYQQQGR
+469 AGFYQQQGLT
-478 EFIPPT
+478 FTPPT

-507 GSYAAMGVATIAI
+507 GTYAAMGVATMAI

-535 GVYEVSATDPSFG
+535 GIYEVSATDPSFG
-548 AVVGTPDAFKN
+548 AVIGQPDAFKN

-589 FALNKLAT
+589 LALTGLAQA
-597 DLAKENEAQLFDV
+597 LAQANQPQVFDV

-634 GMKNPATG
+634 GLKHPATG
-642 DALPNAYGINAVSLA
+642 DTLPNAYAINAASLV
-657 APAGGLAGTFAGSA
+657 APAGGLAGSFAGSA

-678 SNIKASAT
+678 SNITASAT

-700 VGSPEY
+700 PGSPEY
-706 AALVQAV
+706 AALVEAV

-728 VDSADPINHA
+728 VDSADPVNHA
-738 ATLKA
+738 AMLKA
-743 TGLPVHLIEI
+743 TGLPVHLIEV

-787 PCVDSTSKGHGVV
+787 PCVDSTSKGPGAV

-808 SIVSPSETDATD
+808 SIVDPSEKDSTD

-829 MQTQVATYAA
+829 MQTQVATYALS
-839 TAGKGDA
+839 AGKGEA
-846 TILVTNS
+846 TVLVS
-853 DVIAT
+853 DSGVIAT

>member
-32 EPLVPESHI
+32 EPLVPESHMV
-41 AFDPGNKTKPVLPL
+41 FDPANSKVPL
-55 PNDLLFSGTT
+55 PNDLLFSGTK
-65 DGTLNIPGEDSGN
+65 DGTLSIPGESSGN

-126 RMFEATVGGALSSE
+126 RMFEATVGGPLSSDA
-140 PECKAKPSVSA
+140 ECTAKPSVSA

-203 APSTTYGLLKM
+203 APSTTYGLLKL
-214 DINTLPLE
+214 DITTLPLE
-222 TPEQLMLQTLVN
+222 TPDQLMLQTLVN

-245 IDPLTISY
+245 VDPSTISY

-268 TKQLMALDA
+268 TKLLMVQPG
-277 SYAPSF
+277 SPYAPSF
-283 DMLPTSTG
+283 VQKPTPIG
-291 KTVAAM
+291 YTVAQVAG
-297 LQLTPNPNDPTYV
+297 LKPADGQAYA

-317 YTAKIKLPLYGGC
+317 YSATIKLPIYGDC
-330 SSTNCFERDSNGKL
+330 SSVSCLSTEGK
-344 VLVNKLDADG
+344 
-354 KPVLDNDGNPVLI
+354 
-367 PVPLINGRWKALG
+367 PLINGHWKAQG
-380 DSPVSVLSALQAG
+380 DSPVSVLLALQAG
-393 TLSQDYFGRQAVAHG
+393 TLSQNNFGMQAVANG

-429 DDKKTPADKT
+429 DDGTAVDKT

-447 TPAIESYEIVPVLIS
+447 IPAIKGYETVPVLIS
-462 IPNEGRL
+462 IPNAAKL
-469 AAFYQQQGR
+469 AALYNN
-478 EFIPPT
+478 PDLATAPLA
-484 SGWPTTIALHG
+484 GWPTTIALHG

-507 GSYAAMGVATIAI
+507 GTYAAMGVATIAI
-520 DMPLHGARSFDANGD
+520 DMPLHGARSFDANND
-535 GVYEVSATDPSFG
+535 GIYEVTATDPSFP
-548 AVVGTPDAFKN
+548 APSDKPDAYKN

-589 FALNKLAT
+589 FALNKLVT

-610 SKISA
+610 TKISA

-642 DALPNAYGINAVSLA
+642 DTLPNAYGIKALSLA
-657 APAGGLAGTFAGSA
+657 APAGGLAGSFAGSA

-787 PCVDSTSKGHGVV
+787 PCVDTTSKGHGVV

>member
-19 CGEDSYNELKDKT
+19 CGEDSFNELKDKT
-32 EPLVPESHI
+32 DPLVPESHI
-41 AFDPGNKTKPVLPL
+41 VFDPANSKVPL
-55 PNDLLFSGTT
+55 PNDLLFSGTK
-65 DGTLNIPGEDSGN
+65 DGTLSIPGESSGN

-126 RMFEATVGGALSSE
+126 RMFEATVGGPLSSDA
-140 PECKAKPSVSA
+140 ECTAKPSVSA

-203 APSTTYGLLKM
+203 APSTTYGLLKL
-214 DINTLPLE
+214 DITTLPLE
-222 TPEQLMLQTLVN
+222 TPDQLMLQTLVN

-245 IDPLTISY
+245 VDPSTISY

-268 TKQLMALDA
+268 TKLLMAKGA
-277 SYAPSF
+277 PYAPSF
-283 DMLPTSTG
+283 AQMPTPAG
-291 KTVAAM
+291 YTVAQAVG
-297 LQLTPNPNDPTYV
+297 LTDSNSAAFKAAD
-310 VSSLADV
+310 LADV
-317 YTAKIKLPLYGGC
+317 YTAKIKLPIYSDC
-330 SSTNCFERDSNGKL
+330 SSVSCLSAEGK
-344 VLVNKLDADG
+344 
-354 KPVLDNDGNPVLI
+354 
-367 PVPLINGRWKALG
+367 PLINGHWKAQG
-380 DSPVSVLSALQAG
+380 DSPVSVLLALQAG
-393 TLSQDYFGRQAVAHG
+393 TLSQNNFGMQAVANG

-429 DDKKTPADKT
+429 DDGTAVDKT

-447 TPAIESYEIVPVLIS
+447 IPAIKGYETVPVLIS
-462 IPNEGRL
+462 IPNAAKL
-469 AAFYQQQGR
+469 AALYNN
-478 EFIPPT
+478 PDLATAPLA
-484 SGWPTTIALHG
+484 GWPTTIALHG

-507 GSYAAMGVATIAI
+507 GTYAAMGVATIAI

-589 FALNKLAT
+589 LALTGLAQG
-597 DLAKENEAQLFDV
+597 LAQAGQPQVFDV
-610 SKISA
+610 TKISA

-642 DALPNAYGINAVSLA
+642 DTLPNAYGIKALSLA
-657 APAGGLAGTFAGSA
+657 APAGGLAGSFAGSA

-678 SNIKASAT
+678 SNIKTSAT

-706 AALVQAV
+706 EALVQAV

-738 ATLKA
+738 AMLKA
-743 TGLPVHLIEI
+743 TDLPVHLIEI

-808 SIVSPSETDATD
+808 SIVSPGETDATD

-829 MQTQVATYAA
+829 MQTQVANYAA

>member
-19 CGEDSYNELKDKT
+19 CGEDSYNDLKDKT
-32 EPLVPESHI
+32 EPLVPESHMV
-41 AFDPGNKTKPVLPL
+41 FDPANSKVPL
-55 PNDLLFSGTT
+55 PNDLLFSGTK
-65 DGTLNIPGEDSGN
+65 DGTLSIPGESSGN

-126 RMFEATVGGALSSE
+126 RMFEATVGGPLSSDA
-140 PECKAKPSVSA
+140 ECTAKPSVSA

-203 APSTTYGLLKM
+203 APSTTYGLLKL
-214 DINTLPLE
+214 DITTLPLE
-222 TPEQLMLQTLVN
+222 TPDQLMLQTLVN

-245 IDPLTISY
+245 VDPSTISY

-268 TKQLMALDA
+268 TKLLMAKGA
-277 SYAPSF
+277 PYAPSF
-283 DMLPTSTG
+283 AQMPTPAG
-291 KTVAAM
+291 YTVAQAVG
-297 LQLTPNPNDPTYV
+297 LTDSNSAAFKAAD
-310 VSSLADV
+310 LADV
-317 YTAKIKLPLYGGC
+317 YTAKIKLPIYGDC
-330 SSTNCFERDSNGKL
+330 SSVSCLSAEGK
-344 VLVNKLDADG
+344 
-354 KPVLDNDGNPVLI
+354 
-367 PVPLINGRWKALG
+367 PLINGHWKAQG
-380 DSPVSVLSALQAG
+380 DSPVSVLLALQAG
-393 TLSQDYFGRQAVAHG
+393 TLSQNNFGMQAVANG

-429 DDKKTPADKT
+429 DDGTAVDKT

-447 TPAIESYEIVPVLIS
+447 IPAIKGYETVPVLIS
-462 IPNEGRL
+462 IPNAAKL
-469 AAFYQQQGR
+469 AALYNN
-478 EFIPPT
+478 PDLATAPLA
-484 SGWPTTIALHG
+484 GWPTTIALHG

-589 FALNKLAT
+589 LALTGLAQG
-597 DLAKENEAQLFDV
+597 LAQAGQPQVFDV

-642 DALPNAYGINAVSLA
+642 DALPNAYVINALSLA
-657 APAGGLAGTFAGSA
+657 APAGGLAGSFAGSA

-706 AALVQAV
+706 EALVQAV

-738 ATLKA
+738 SMLKA
-743 TGLPVHLIEI
+743 TDLPVHLIEI

-808 SIVSPSETDATD
+808 SIVSPGETDATD

-829 MQTQVATYAA
+829 MQTQVANYAA

>member
-1 MKRLILGVAIAS
+1 MKRLILCVAIAS

-32 EPLVPESHI
+32 EPLIPESRMV
-41 AFDPGNKTKPVLPL
+41 FDPATSKVPL

-65 DGTLNIPGEDSGN
+65 DGTLSIPGESSGN
-78 YVDPQIAL
+78 YIDPQIAL

-98 SIDIDLAKKHD
+98 SIDIDLAKDHD
-109 GTPLTLMAA
+109 GTQLTLMAA

-126 RMFEATVGGALSSE
+126 RMFEATVGGALSSD

-163 FVSTASGNKVVIVP
+163 FVSSASGNKVVIVP

-191 TNLIQDSEGRGI
+191 TKLIQDSEGRAI
-203 APSTTYGLLKM
+203 APSTTYGTLKM

-222 TPEQLMLQTLVN
+222 TPDQLMLQTLIN
-234 SYEKGIAAAHN
+234 SYEKGMAAAHN
-245 IDPLTISY
+245 VDTSTITY

-268 TKQLMALDA
+268 TKLLMAQGA
-277 SYAPSF
+277 PYAPSF
-283 DMLPTSTG
+283 AQMPTPAG
-291 KTVAAM
+291 YTVAQAAG
-297 LQLTPNPNDPTYV
+297 LTPADGAAYV
-310 VSSLADV
+310 VSNLADV
-317 YTAKIKLPLYGGC
+317 YTAKIKLPIYGDC
-330 SSTNCFERDSNGKL
+330 SSVSCLSSAGQ
-344 VLVNKLDADG
+344 
-354 KPVLDNDGNPVLI
+354 
-367 PVPLINGRWKALG
+367 PLINGRWKAQG
-380 DSPVSVLSALQAG
+380 DSPVSVLLALQAG
-393 TLSQDYFGRQAVAHG
+393 TLSQTNFGMQAVANG

-413 DALANPS
+413 DALANPT

-429 DDKKTPADKT
+429 DDGTPADKT

-447 TPAIESYEIVPVLIS
+447 IPAIKGYETVPVLIS
-462 IPNEGRL
+462 MPNATKL
-469 AAFYQQQGR
+469 AAFYQQQGLT
-478 EFIPPT
+478 FTPPT
-484 SGWPTTIALHG
+484 AGWPTTIALHG

-507 GSYAAMGVATIAI
+507 GSYAAMGVATVAI

-535 GVYEVSATDPSFG
+535 GIYEVSATDPSFG
-548 AVVGTPDAFKN
+548 DVIGTPDAFKN

-589 FALNKLAT
+589 LALTGLAQG
-597 DLAKENEAQLFDV
+597 LAQAGQPQVFDV

-634 GMKNPATG
+634 GMKNPTTG
-642 DALPNAYGINAVSLA
+642 EALPNPYAINAVSLA
-657 APAGGLAGTFAGSA
+657 APAGGLAGAFAGSA

-678 SNIKASAT
+678 SNVTASST

-700 VGSPEY
+700 PGSPEY

-728 VDSADPINHA
+728 VDSADPVNHA
-738 ATLKA
+738 GMLKA
-743 TGLPVHLIEI
+743 TKLPVHLIEI

-787 PCVDSTSKGHGVV
+787 PCVDATTKGSGAV
-800 RFSKGHHS
+800 RFAKGHHS
-808 SIVSPSETDATD
+808 SIVDPSEKSSTD

-829 MQTQVATYAA
+829 MQTQVATYAS
-839 TAGKGDA
+839 TAGKGEA
-846 TILVTNS
+846 TIFVTDPS
-853 DVIAT
+853 VIAT
-858 CPN
+858 CSN

>member
-19 CGEDSYNELKDKT
+19 CSEDSYNELKDKT
-32 EPLVPESHI
+32 EPLVPESHMV
-41 AFDPGNKTKPVLPL
+41 FDPANSKLPL

-65 DGTLNIPGEDSGN
+65 DGTLSMPNESSGN

-98 SIDIDLAKKHD
+98 SIEIDLAKKHD
-109 GTPLTLMAA
+109 GTLLTLMAA

-126 RMFEATVGGALSSE
+126 RMFEATVGGALSSD

-163 FVSTASGNKVVIVP
+163 FVSTASGNKVVILP

-222 TPEQLMLQTLVN
+222 TPSQLMLQTLVN

-245 IDPLTISY
+245 VDLSTISY

-268 TKQLMALDA
+268 TKLLMVQPG
-277 SYAPSF
+277 SPYAPSF
-283 DMLPTSTG
+283 AQMPTPAG
-291 KTVAAM
+291 YTVAQAIG
-297 LQLTPNPNDPTYV
+297 LTEADGQVYAV
-310 VSSLADV
+310 ASVADV
-317 YTAKIKLPLYGGC
+317 YTATIKLPIYGDC
-330 SSTNCFERDSNGKL
+330 SSVSCLSSTGQ
-344 VLVNKLDADG
+344 
-354 KPVLDNDGNPVLI
+354 
-367 PVPLINGRWKALG
+367 PLINGRWKAQG
-380 DSPVSVLSALQAG
+380 DSPVSVLLALQAG
-393 TLSQDYFGRQAVAHG
+393 TLSQANFGTQAVANG

-413 DALANPS
+413 DALANPA

-429 DDKKTPADKT
+429 DDGTAVDKT

-447 TPAIESYEIVPVLIS
+447 IPAIKGYETVSVLIS
-462 IPNEGRL
+462 MPNAAKL
-469 AAFYQQQGR
+469 ALLHNNPDLATAPAG
-478 EFIPPT
+478 
-484 SGWPTTIALHG
+484 GWPTTIALHG

-507 GSYAAMGVATIAI
+507 GTYAAMGVATIAI
-520 DMPLHGARSFDANGD
+520 DMPLHGARSFDANND
-535 GVYEVSATDPSFG
+535 GIYEVSATDPSFG
-548 AVVGTPDAFKN
+548 AVVGKPDAFKN

-597 DLAKENEAQLFDV
+597 DLVTEDKAQLFDV

-634 GMKNPATG
+634 GLKHPTTG
-642 DALPNAYGINAVSLA
+642 GDLPNYYAINAVSLA

-678 SNIKASAT
+678 SNITASAT
-686 FQALVD
+686 FQALVV

-700 VGSPEY
+700 PGSPEY

-738 ATLKA
+738 AMLKA

-753 AGDGNGNLP
+753 AGDGNGNLA

-779 PLISAIGL
+779 PLIAAIGL
-787 PCVDSTSKGHGVV
+787 PCVDSTSKGSGAV
-800 RFSKGHHS
+800 RFAKGHHS
-808 SIVSPSETDATD
+808 SIVDPSEKESTD

-839 TAGKGDA
+839 TGGKGDA

-853 DVIAT
+853 EVIAT

>member
-1 MKRLILGVAIAS
+1 MKRLILCVAIAS

-32 EPLVPESHI
+32 EPLIPESRMV
-41 AFDPGNKTKPVLPL
+41 FDPATSKVPL

-65 DGTLNIPGEDSGN
+65 DGTLSIPGESSGN
-78 YVDPQIAL
+78 YIDPQIAL

-98 SIDIDLAKKHD
+98 SIDIDLAKDHD
-109 GTPLTLMAA
+109 GTQLTLMAA

-126 RMFEATVGGALSSE
+126 RMFEATVGGALSSD

-163 FVSTASGNKVVIVP
+163 FVSSASGNKVVIVP

-191 TNLIQDSEGRGI
+191 TKLIQDSEGRAI
-203 APSTTYGLLKM
+203 APSTTYGTLKM

-222 TPEQLMLQTLVN
+222 TPDQLMLQTLVN

-245 IDPLTISY
+245 VDTSTITY

-263 NVYET
+263 NVYEI
-268 TKQLMALDA
+268 TKLLMAQGA
-277 SYAPSF
+277 PYAPSF
-283 DMLPTSTG
+283 AQMPTPAG
-291 KTVAAM
+291 YTVAQAAG
-297 LQLTPNPNDPTYV
+297 LTPADGAAYV
-310 VSSLADV
+310 VSNLADV
-317 YTAKIKLPLYGGC
+317 YTAKIKLPIYGDC
-330 SSTNCFERDSNGKL
+330 SSVSCLSSAGQ
-344 VLVNKLDADG
+344 
-354 KPVLDNDGNPVLI
+354 
-367 PVPLINGRWKALG
+367 PLINGRWKAQG
-380 DSPVSVLSALQAG
+380 DSPVSVLLALQAG
-393 TLSQDYFGRQAVAHG
+393 TLSQTNFGMQAVANG

-413 DALANPS
+413 DALANPT

-429 DDKKTPADKT
+429 DDGTPADKT

-447 TPAIESYEIVPVLIS
+447 IPAIKGYETVPVLIS
-462 IPNEGRL
+462 MPNATKL
-469 AAFYQQQGR
+469 AAFYQQQGLT
-478 EFIPPT
+478 FTPPT
-484 SGWPTTIALHG
+484 AGWPTTIALHG

-507 GSYAAMGVATIAI
+507 GSYAAMGVATVAI

-535 GVYEVSATDPSFG
+535 GIYEVSATDPSFG
-548 AVVGTPDAFKN
+548 NVIGTPDAFKN

-589 FALNKLAT
+589 LALTGLAQG
-597 DLAKENEAQLFDV
+597 LAQAGQPQVFDV

-634 GMKNPATG
+634 GMKNPTTG
-642 DALPNAYGINAVSLA
+642 EALPNPYAINAVSLA
-657 APAGGLAGTFAGSA
+657 APAGGLAGAFAGSA

-678 SNIKASAT
+678 SNVTASST

-700 VGSPEY
+700 PGSPEY

-728 VDSADPINHA
+728 VDSADPVNHA
-738 ATLKA
+738 GMLKA
-743 TGLPVHLIEI
+743 TKLPVHLIEI
-753 AGDGNGNLP
+753 AGDGNGNLA

-779 PLISAIGL
+779 PLISAMGL
-787 PCVDSTSKGHGVV
+787 PCVDATTKGSGAV
-800 RFSKGHHS
+800 RFAKGHHS
-808 SIVSPSETDATD
+808 SIVDPSEKSSTD

-829 MQTQVATYAA
+829 MQTQVATYAS
-839 TAGKGDA
+839 TAGKGEA
-846 TILVTNS
+846 TIFVTDPS
-853 DVIAT
+853 VIAT
-858 CPN
+858 CSN

>member
-19 CGEDSYNELKDKT
+19 CGEDSYNDLKDKT
-32 EPLVPESHI
+32 EPLVPESHMV
-41 AFDPGNKTKPVLPL
+41 FDPANSKVPL
-55 PNDLLFSGTT
+55 PNDLLFSGTK
-65 DGTLNIPGEDSGN
+65 DGTLSIPGESSGN

-126 RMFEATVGGALSSE
+126 RMFEATVGGPLSSDAD
-140 PECKAKPSVSA
+140 CTAKPSVSA

-203 APSTTYGLLKM
+203 APSTTYGLLKL
-214 DINTLPLE
+214 DITTLPLE
-222 TPEQLMLQTLVN
+222 TPDQLMLQTLVN

-245 IDPLTISY
+245 VDPSTISY

-268 TKQLMALDA
+268 TKLLMAKGA
-277 SYAPSF
+277 PYAPSF
-283 DMLPTSTG
+283 AQMPTPAG
-291 KTVAAM
+291 YTVAQAVG
-297 LQLTPNPNDPTYV
+297 LTDSNSAAFKAAD
-310 VSSLADV
+310 LADV
-317 YTAKIKLPLYGGC
+317 YTAKIKLPIYGDC
-330 SSTNCFERDSNGKL
+330 SSVSCLSTEGK
-344 VLVNKLDADG
+344 
-354 KPVLDNDGNPVLI
+354 
-367 PVPLINGRWKALG
+367 PLINGHWKAQG
-380 DSPVSVLSALQAG
+380 DSPVSVLLALQAG
-393 TLSQDYFGRQAVAHG
+393 TLSQNNFGMQAVANG

-429 DDKKTPADKT
+429 DDGTAVDKT

-447 TPAIESYEIVPVLIS
+447 IPAIKGYETVPVLIS
-462 IPNEGRL
+462 IPNAAKL
-469 AAFYQQQGR
+469 AALYNN
-478 EFIPPT
+478 PDLATAPLA
-484 SGWPTTIALHG
+484 GWPTTIALHG

-507 GSYAAMGVATIAI
+507 GTYAAMGIATIAI

-589 FALNKLAT
+589 LALTGLAQG
-597 DLAKENEAQLFDV
+597 LAQAGQPQVFDV

-642 DALPNAYGINAVSLA
+642 YTLPNAYGIKALSLA
-657 APAGGLAGTFAGSA
+657 APAGGLAGSFAGSA

-706 AALVQAV
+706 EALVQAV

-779 PLISAIGL
+779 PLISAFGL

-808 SIVSPSETDATD
+808 SIVSPGETDATD

>member
-32 EPLVPESHI
+32 EALVPESHMV
-41 AFDPGNKTKPVLPL
+41 FDPANAKVPL

-65 DGTLNIPGEDSGN
+65 DGTLSIPGENSGN

-98 SIDIDLAKKHD
+98 SIDIELAKKND
-109 GTPLTLMAA
+109 GTPLTLVAA

-126 RMFEATVGGALSSE
+126 RVFEATVGGPLSSD
-140 PECKAKPSVSA
+140 PECTTKPSVSA

-163 FVSTASGNKVVIVP
+163 FVSTASGNKVVVVP

-222 TPEQLMLQTLVN
+222 TPDQLMLQTLVN

-245 IDPLTISY
+245 VDPLTISY

-268 TKQLMALDA
+268 TKLLMARGA
-277 SYAPSF
+277 PYAPSF
-283 DMLPTSTG
+283 VETPTPAG
-291 KTVAAM
+291 YTVADAAG
-297 LQLTPNPNDPTYV
+297 LTPDAGAAYV

-317 YTAKIKLPLYGGC
+317 YTAKIKLPIYGDC
-330 SSTNCFERDSNGKL
+330 SSVSCLSSAGQ
-344 VLVNKLDADG
+344 
-354 KPVLDNDGNPVLI
+354 
-367 PVPLINGRWKALG
+367 PLINGHWKAQG
-380 DSPVSVLSALQAG
+380 DSPVSVLLALQAG
-393 TLSQDYFGRQAVAHG
+393 TLSQTNFGMQAVANG

-429 DDKKTPADKT
+429 DDGTAVDKT

-447 TPAIESYEIVPVLIS
+447 IPAIKSYETVSVLIS
-462 IPNEGRL
+462 MPNAVRL
-469 AAFYQQQGR
+469 ANFYQQQGIP
-478 EFIPPT
+478 FTPPT
-484 SGWPTTIALHG
+484 AGWPTTIALHG

-535 GVYEVSATDPSFG
+535 GVYEISATDPSFG

-589 FALNKLAT
+589 LALTGLAQG
-597 DLAKENEAQLFDV
+597 LAQAGQPQVFDV

-634 GMKNPATG
+634 GMKDPATG
-642 DALPNAYGINAVSLA
+642 SALPNPYAINAVSLV
-657 APAGGLAGTFAGSA
+657 APAGGLAGSFAGSA

-678 SNIKASAT
+678 SNITASPT
-686 FQALVD
+686 FQALVNT
-692 KANTAGYE
+692 ANTAGYE

-728 VDSADPINHA
+728 VDSADPVNHA
-738 ATLKA
+738 AMLKA

-762 DQVLPNRVDN
+762 DQVLPNRVDS

-787 PCVDSTSKGHGVV
+787 SCVDSTTKGHGVV

-808 SIVSPSETDATD
+808 SIVSPGETDATD
-820 GMAAAATVE
+820 GMAGAATVE